1 MRRCRAALVAAV
13 LVAPPSAAAQVETHS
28 KLSVSAAEI
37 YDGNLFAT
45 PSSAGPQ
52 ADLISR
58 FGPALEAG
66 LTSHP
71 LELVARYEIQAERYL
86 NHADLNDNAA
96 HQDALLTVRY
106 LPTRRLRMTIDASYI
121 RTQTPGELNLV
132 SQLGV
137 GRRLAERSVVT
148 AIAAYNW
155 TDVVKVSV
163 TQSFAKDAL
172 VGGAASETHD
182 SRVGIERRTG
192 PQSAYHLDYQFR
204 TFDFDGGA
212 PSSSHAITAGRV
224 YSFAPRTGLEIAAGP
239 RFTQGT
245 VRPEVLTT
253 LRYQL
258 ERGELSVGYSRTEV
272 TAIGEQGAIEVH
284 RIAATA
290 SYRLGRRLRLTTTP
304 AFTRSARG
312 FRPVPVYSL
321 DVGSEVAM
329 TRQLSLLASGRIGRQ
344 YGMLTGQRDM
354 IPSRSLILKVM
365 MTLPASAPRQAGRAA
380 S

>member
-1 MRRCRAALVAAV
+1 MRRCRAALVAVV
-13 LVAPPSAAAQVETHS
+13 LVAPTSAAAQVETYS
-28 KLSVSAAEI
+28 TLSVSAAEM

-45 PSSAGPQ
+45 PESARPR

-66 LTSHP
+66 FLSHP

-86 NHADLNDNAA
+86 NHADLNDNVA

-106 LPTRRLRMTIDASYI
+106 LPTRRFRMSIDTSYV
-121 RTQTPGELNLV
+121 RTHTPGELNLL

-148 AIAAYNW
+148 AAAAYNW
-155 TDVVKVSV
+155 TDVVKVSL
-163 TQSFAKDAL
+163 THAFGRDAL
-172 VGGAASETHD
+172 AGGVASATHD

-192 PQSAYHLDYQFR
+192 PQSTYHLDYQFR

-212 PSSSHAITAGRV
+212 PARSHAITAGRV
-224 YSFAPRTGLEIAAGP
+224 YGFAPRTGLEIAAGP
-239 RFTQGT
+239 RFTEGT
-245 VRPEVLTT
+245 VRPEISTT

-258 ERGELSVGYSRTEV
+258 ERGDLSVGYARTQV
-272 TAIGEQGAIEVH
+272 TAIGEHGVIDVH
-284 RIAATA
+284 RIAATGT
-290 SYRLGRRLRLTTTP
+290 SRLGRRLTLSTTP
-304 AFTRSARG
+304 AFIRSARG
-312 FRPVPVYSL
+312 DQRVPVYSL

-329 TRQLSLLASGRIGRQ
+329 TRQLSLVASGRIGRQ
-344 YGMLTGQRDM
+344 DGMLSGQRDR
-354 IPSRSLILKVM
+354 ILFRSLTLKM
-365 MTLPASAPRQAGRAA
+365 MLTLPPNPPREAARAA